1 MPVGRQKK
9 TKKSTLVVNTPY
21 DDVFRTLLNDC
32 SQLIIPVINEVF
44 HDNYNGTEKIVFF
57 QNEHFINQQDGR
69 EQERITDTHFQILE
83 SENTEGKDY
92 HLECQSTTDSTL
104 LLRMFE
110 YAAQI
115 ALDHGE
121 IEKDVLRVKFPNS
134 AVLYLRSNS
143 ATPDMLH
150 IQIEIGEDALQ
161 HDVPVMKVKNYSLD
175 EIFQKKLL
183 FLIPFYLFSHEN
195 RLPEYD
201 QNEEK
206 LEHLKQEYAEIVSR
220 LEELCRT
227 GELDEYTRKTIMEM
241 SNKVLENLAQ
251 NCETVKK
258 EVKKV
263 MGGQI
268 LDYEAKRIRIAGLE
282 EGLNRGRAEGRLE
295 GHEEERREQIEKLL
309 RKGKS
314 PEEIADF
321 CDYPLQLVQ
330 EVQEELFALR

>member
-110 YAAQI
+110 YATQI

-251 NCETVKK
+251 KYENVKK

-263 MGGQI
+263 MG
-268 LDYEAKRIRIAGLE
+268 
-282 EGLNRGRAEGRLE
+282 
-295 GHEEERREQIEKLL
+295 
-309 RKGKS
+309 
-314 PEEIADF
+314 
-321 CDYPLQLVQ
+321 
-330 EVQEELFALR
+330 